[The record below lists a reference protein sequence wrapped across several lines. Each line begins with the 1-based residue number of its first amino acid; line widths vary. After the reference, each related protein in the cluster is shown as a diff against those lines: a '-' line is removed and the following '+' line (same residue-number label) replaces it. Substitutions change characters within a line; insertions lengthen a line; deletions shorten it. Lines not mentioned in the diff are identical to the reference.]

1 MILEVK
7 DLSVSYWSRDKYV
20 DALKK
25 VSWGVKEGEILG
37 IVGESGSGKST
48 LALSILNLLPPDSKS
63 QGQIIFKEKNIF
75 KAKEKESEI
84 LRGNK
89 IGLIFQE
96 PASTFNP
103 VLSMR
108 YQFQEILQ
116 SKLNPVRNVKDIIC
130 RNNIS
135 DGVNIKSK
143 AEIEKIIFDCLEKAR
158 VRQPERIL
166 KSYPHQLSGG
176 QLQRIAIAVAIA
188 LKPTLLIADEP
199 TSSLDVTIESQI
211 VHLFKELRDELKLTI
226 IFITHNLDLVKALC
240 DRVVVLYQGAVR
252 EIKTKDELFTNPE
265 DDYTKSLLESFSQL
279 EE

>member
-7 DLSVSYWSRDKYV
+7 DLRVSYKSKTKYV

-25 VSWGVKEGEILG
+25 VSWTVKEGEILG

-48 LALSILNLLPPDSKS
+48 LALSILNLLPSDSKAE
-63 QGQIIFKEKNIF
+63 GQIIFQNKNIF
-75 KAKEKESEI
+75 KAEEKESEI
-84 LRGNK
+84 LRGNQ

-103 VLSMR
+103 VLSIS

-116 SKLNPVRNVKDIIC
+116 SKLNIN
-130 RNNIS
+130 
-135 DGVNIKSK
+135 SK
-143 AEIEKIIFDCLEKAR
+143 GEREKIIFDCLEKTR
-158 VRQPERIL
+158 VREPERIL

-188 LKPTLLIADEP
+188 LKPTILIADEP

-226 IFITHNLDLVKALC
+226 IFITHNLDLVKTLC
-240 DRVVVLYQGAVR
+240 DRVVVLYQGRVR
-252 EIKTKDELFTNPE
+252 EIKPREELFANPQ
-265 DDYTKSLLESFSQL
+265 DDYTKSLLDSFSQL
-279 EE
+279 EG

>member
-7 DLSVSYWSRDKYV
+7 DLSVSYRSRAKYV

-25 VSWGVKEGEILG
+25 ANWGIEEGEILG

-63 QGQIIFKEKNIF
+63 QGRIIFKDKNIF
-75 KAKEKESEI
+75 KAKERESEI
-84 LRGNK
+84 LRGNQ

-103 VLSMR
+103 VLSIK

-116 SKLNPVRNVKDIIC
+116 SKLN
-130 RNNIS
+130 
-135 DGVNIKSK
+135 IKSK
-143 AEIEKIIFDCLEKAR
+143 SQINKIIFDSLEKAR
-158 VRQPERIL
+158 VREPERIL

-176 QLQRIAIAVAIA
+176 QLQRVAIAVAIA

-211 VHLFKELRDELKLTI
+211 IHLFKELRDKLKLTI

-240 DRVVVLYQGAVR
+240 DRVVVLYQGQAR
-252 EIKTKDELFTNPE
+252 EIKSSEELFANPE
-265 DDYTKSLLESFSQL
+265 DDYTKSLLDSFSQL
-279 EE
+279 EG

>member
-7 DLSVSYWSRDKYV
+7 DLSVSYWSRAKYV

-25 VSWGVKEGEILG
+25 VSWGIGEGEILG

-75 KAKEKESEI
+75 KAGEKESEI
-84 LRGNK
+84 LRGNQ

-116 SKLNPVRNVKDIIC
+116 SKLN
-130 RNNIS
+130 
-135 DGVNIKSK
+135 IKSK

-158 VRQPERIL
+158 VRQPQRIL

-176 QLQRIAIAVAIA
+176 QLQRIAIAIAIA

-211 VHLFKELRDELKLTI
+211 VHLFKELRAELKLTI
-226 IFITHNLDLVKALC
+226 IFITHNLDLVKTLC
-240 DRVVVLYQGAVR
+240 DRVVVLYQGVVR
-252 EIKTKDELFTNPE
+252 EIKAKDELFVNPE
-265 DDYTKSLLESFSQL
+265 DDYTKSLLDSFSQL

>member
-7 DLSVSYWSRDKYV
+7 DLSVSYRSRAKYV

-25 VSWGVKEGEILG
+25 VNWGIQEGEILG

-48 LALSILNLLPPDSKS
+48 LALSILNLLPFDSKND
-63 QGQIIFKEKNIF
+63 GQIIFKDKNIF
-75 KAKEKESEI
+75 KTEEKESET
-84 LRGNK
+84 LRGNQ

-103 VLSMR
+103 VLSMN

-116 SKLNPVRNVKDIIC
+116 SKLKIENKVDR
-130 RNNIS
+130 
-135 DGVNIKSK
+135 
-143 AEIEKIIFDCLEKAR
+143 EKIIFDSLEKVR
-158 VRQPERIL
+158 VREPERIL

-176 QLQRIAIAVAIA
+176 QLQRVAIAVAIA
-188 LKPTLLIADEP
+188 LKPTILIADEP

-211 VHLFKELRDELKLTI
+211 VYLFKELRDKLKLTI

-240 DRVVVLYQGAVR
+240 DRVVVLYQGEVR
-252 EIKTKDELFTNPE
+252 EIKAREELFTNPE
-265 DDYTKSLLESFSQL
+265 DDYTRSLLDSFSEL
-279 EE
+279 EG

>member
-7 DLSVSYWSRDKYV
+7 DLSVSYQSRTKYV
-20 DALKK
+20 NALKK
-25 VSWGVKEGEILG
+25 VSWGIKEGEILG

-48 LALSILNLLPPDSKS
+48 LALSILNLLPADSKS
-63 QGQIIFKEKNIF
+63 QGQIIFEDKNIL
-75 KAKEKESEI
+75 KVREKELEI

-103 VLSMR
+103 VLSMD

-116 SKLNPVRNVKDIIC
+116 IKLK
-130 RNNIS
+130 
-135 DGVNIKSK
+135 IKSK
-143 AEIEKIIFDCLEKAR
+143 VEREKIIFDSLSKTR
-158 VRQPERIL
+158 VREPERIL

-176 QLQRIAIAVAIA
+176 QLQRVAIA
-188 LKPTLLIADEP
+188 MAVALRPTILIADEP

-211 VHLFKELRDELKLTI
+211 VCLFKELRDKFKLTI

-240 DRVVVLYQGAVR
+240 DRVVVLYQGEVR
-252 EIKTKDELFTNPE
+252 EIKSKEELFTNPE
-265 DDYTKSLLESFSQL
+265 DNYTKSLLDSFSEL
-279 EE
+279 EG

>member
-7 DLSVSYWSRDKYV
+7 DLSVSYKSKLKYV

-25 VSWGVKEGEILG
+25 VSWGIKEGEILG

-48 LALSILNLLPPDSKS
+48 LALSILNLLPFNSKN
-63 QGQIIFKEKNIF
+63 QGEVIFNGKNIF
-75 KAKEKESEI
+75 KDCEKESEI
-84 LRGNK
+84 LRGNQ

-103 VLSMR
+103 VLSIS
-108 YQFQEILQ
+108 YQFNEILK
-116 SKLNPVRNVKDIIC
+116 SKLKIKNKEERKKI
-130 RNNIS
+130 IS
-135 DGVNIKSK
+135 DS
-143 AEIEKIIFDCLEKAR
+143 LEKTR
-158 VRQPERIL
+158 VRDKMRIL

-176 QLQRIAIAVAIA
+176 QLQRVAIAIAIA

-211 VHLFKELRDELKLTI
+211 VHLFRELRDKHKLTI

-240 DRVVVLYQGAVR
+240 DRVVVLYQGQVR
-252 EIKTKDELFTNPE
+252 EIKTKEELFKNPE
-265 DDYTKSLLESFSQL
+265 DKYTKSLLDSFSEL
-279 EE
+279 EG